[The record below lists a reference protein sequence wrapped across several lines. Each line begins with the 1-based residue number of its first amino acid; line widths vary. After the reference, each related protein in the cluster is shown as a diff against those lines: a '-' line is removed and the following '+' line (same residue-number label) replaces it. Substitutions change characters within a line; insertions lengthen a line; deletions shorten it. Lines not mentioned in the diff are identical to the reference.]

1 MPTLGLGGKYGPA
14 SPMKPAQFGGATILS
29 PQGEAPN
36 LMGIVNVKAYERSY
50 TNEVPAVTC
59 HLLPTQLDHLKVLLC
74 EEENRGQVKL
84 TQDAAERCEI
94 EKQA

>member
-14 SPMKPAQFGGATILS
+14 SPMKSSQFGGATILS

-74 EEENRGQVKL
+74 EEESKG
-84 TQDAAERCEI
+84 
-94 EKQA
+94 